1 MDNIVGSVI
10 GIYSVLGI
18 CDYRSNDGHK
28 LYKVKCIYCGK
39 EFIMKLSNIKKA
51 SNCTHNKKKWNLIP
65 MSNVYNKMIKR
76 CYDKTDK
83 DYKYYGGKGIVVCDE
98 WLINPNSFEDWA
110 INSGYKKGLSIDRI
124 DPQIGYCPENC
135 RWISMS
141 ENSRRAGKVNW
152 ITVGKET
159 LTGRQWA
166 EKLGLTPHIFND
178 YIRKCG
184 LNTTKELIS
193 KIIKN
198 PDLLQT
204 RQRNQS
210 LIKLYH
216 INII

>member
-1 MDNIVGSVI
+1 M
-10 GIYSVLGI
+10 
-18 CDYRSNDGHK
+18 
-28 LYKVKCIYCGK
+28 
-39 EFIMKLSNIKKA
+39 
-51 SNCTHNKKKWNLIP
+51 
-65 MSNVYNKMIKR
+65 
-76 CYDKTDK
+76 
-83 DYKYYGGKGIVVCDE
+83 
-98 WLINPNSFEDWA
+98 
-110 INSGYKKGLSIDRI
+110 
-124 DPQIGYCPENC
+124 GYCPENC
-135 RWISMS
+135 RLISIS

-178 YIRKCG
+178 YIRKYG

-198 PDLLQT
+198 PDLLQS

-210 LIKLYH
+210 LIKLYQ